1 MWGRNNHMAI
11 NKDANTVYKE
21 YEKGREYKTAIK
33 LYDTVKMNEN
43 FYLGKQWEGVN
54 APDIEKPVVNILR
67 QGVDYCVS
75 MIVSDDIG
83 VQCHLPEDLSEET
96 RQAIENVIADE
107 IDKVFEQTKF
117 KAKCRK
123 FIKGVAVDGDNAF
136 HWWYNT
142 EKNLNAPVIGEID
155 LELIDNTN
163 IIFGNPAQQ
172 EVQKQPYILLIARL
186 PLNEVKEMAQQAGVD
201 PELITADTTDYNQ
214 RETDS
219 SSVETYTTLITKLW
233 KDKQKNTIMALKCT
247 KNAII
252 KEEVDLCIPL
262 YPFAWQSWRENKT
275 SYHGE
280 GLITS
285 QIQNQIVINKY
296 YMMLNEWLKKM
307 AFPKLLYDM
316 TKISTWSNKVE
327 AIGVNG
333 NPNEAIASSSPVIQ
347 MSAQVIQYIQDLIDK
362 TKETMGI
369 YDVALGNARPENTSA
384 IIALQKTASQPLEL
398 QRMDYY
404 QVVEDCVRI
413 ILALMAANY
422 GEREIPMKV
431 PMNEEDAMVVQQ
443 LGGSQLPGQPPVV
456 QGAATGMVDITVPFN
471 FADFGPDNVNLIID
485 VGAASYWSELM
496 QIQSADNMYQAGIIP
511 DAITYLEQ
519 IPNGIVKNKKAII
532 EAIKQKKAEDAL
544 MMQQQQE
551 MAMMNPKVGTAQN
564 YTDQLSQ
571 AAKLQ

>member
-1 MWGRNNHMAI
+1 
-11 NKDANTVYKE
+11 
-21 YEKGREYKTAIK
+21 
-33 LYDTVKMNEN
+33 
-43 FYLGKQWEGVN
+43 
-54 APDIEKPVVNILR
+54 
-67 QGVDYCVS
+67 
-75 MIVSDDIG
+75 
-83 VQCHLPEDLSEET
+83 
-96 RQAIENVIADE
+96 
-107 IDKVFEQTKF
+107 
-117 KAKCRK
+117 
-123 FIKGVAVDGDNAF
+123 
-136 HWWYNT
+136 
-142 EKNLNAPVIGEID
+142 
-155 LELIDNTN
+155 
-163 IIFGNPAQQ
+163 
-172 EVQKQPYILLIARL
+172 
-186 PLNEVKEMAQQAGVD
+186 
-201 PELITADTTDYNQ
+201 
-214 RETDS
+214 
-219 SSVETYTTLITKLW
+219 
-233 KDKQKNTIMALKCT
+233 
-247 KNAII
+247 
-252 KEEVDLCIPL
+252 
-262 YPFAWQSWRENKT
+262 
-275 SYHGE
+275 
-280 GLITS
+280 
-285 QIQNQIVINKY
+285 
-296 YMMLNEWLKKM
+296 
-307 AFPKLLYDM
+307 M